1 MKAIFFDSGPIISL
15 VMSRLIWVLPKLKE
29 QYGGEFYITPAVKRE
44 LVEHPITVK
53 RFEFEALQTMKLIED
68 GVLKVYDKIPKKKVD
83 DLISLAN
90 SSFKIGNKTIDL
102 IQSGEM
108 EIIAAA
114 LETNADAVIIDE
126 RTIRLFIENNRE
138 MEKLLERRFRKKVTS
153 NKEKM
158 DQFSQQF
165 KSLKIIRSVELVATA
180 YKLGMLDMYLPKQS
194 GAKELLLDSVLW
206 ATKYNGSAVTGG
218 EIQEIKDYLLK

>member
-1 MKAIFFDSGPIISL
+1 
-15 VMSRLIWVLPKLKE
+15 MSRSIWVLPKLKE

>member
-1 MKAIFFDSGPIISL
+1 
-15 VMSRLIWVLPKLKE
+15 MSRLIWVLPKLKE